1 LAKRTNSPWSKTYK
15 EGLPT
20 TAVNDHVNIDQNVN
34 ATITTGVIDSIT
46 GQWQGITVSD
56 SAFTLDAV
64 HEAVPNGA
72 TVTVPQGEGYAI
84 DMVGFSDLFIA
95 LKGSE
100 GGAHAIT
107 AVMGGDVYYMNL
119 TPPIGGA
126 TLRGTYDQLYPAAS
140 AKMHALFDDDEETL
154 TADVWNIYVIGGRLA
169 NQKIL
174 NFKLTNNTGS
184 EEATLQ
190 FAYLR
195 VV

>member
-1 LAKRTNSPWSKTYK
+1 LARRANSPWSKTYK

-34 ATITTGVIDSIT
+34 ATITTGVIDSQT
-46 GQWQGITVSD
+46 GLWKGITVSD
-56 SAFTLDAV
+56 DAFTIDPV

-72 TVTVPQGEGYAI
+72 TVTSPQGAGYAI
-84 DMVGFSDLFIA
+84 DMTDFNDLFIA
-95 LKGSE
+95 IKGSE
-100 GGAHAIT
+100 AGNHAIT
-107 AVMGGDVYYMNL
+107 AVQGGDDYFFNL
-119 TPPIGGA
+119 TPPAGGD
-126 TLRGTYDQLYPAAS
+126 TLKLSTTSRVADTSLD
-140 AKMHALFDDDEETL
+140 ALFNDTAESL
-154 TADVWNIYVIGGRLA
+154 TADVWNIFMIQGRCS

-174 NFKLTNNTGS
+174 NFKITNNTGS